1 MSVPVERIIEFARPM
16 YKALASHNREVPAA
30 ELMKEVRMGA
40 AEIDGVS
47 NDQEIDY
54 WLTVALAHLH
64 GSDHIE
70 YDYSFRC
77 RKNPKVREFDP
88 ERVRAYAEGSSP
100 SPK

>member
-1 MSVPVERIIEFARPM
+1 MSVPVDRIIEFAPPM
-16 YKALASHNREVPAA
+16 YRVLASHSREVPAA
-30 ELMKEVRMGA
+30 ELMREVRLGA

-47 NDQEIDY
+47 SDRDFDY

-77 RKNPKVREFDP
+77 RRNPKIREFDA
-88 ERVRAYAEGSSP
+88 ERVRAYAEDSDP
-100 SPK
+100 SP